1 MPLARARTRRRG
13 RSPEESPAPEGRA
26 DEGAT
31 AAQAQQIPAYAQGH
45 GAIAGVPLLDVG
57 APVLPDPVRRS
68 REQPIIEA
76 KQTAA
81 NDQETGGSAAQVDPA
96 TPKIAPVSNVSG
108 VGEEMHASGHSLTL
122 QGQTD
127 ADYGSSFR
135 TQRVRTSAGTGC
147 TGCDAGDCVRV
158 RGTLVSTYTV
168 TTTVTLPSINDFPD
182 LTPCQR
188 RRVQDAI
195 TSVLDPHERRHVR
208 AFRTY
213 NGSTRQRFEL
223 TTCRAD
229 LDAAIQ
235 SLHDAEQGAR
245 QAAAQA
251 RSDALDPF
259 QFDVDLDCEE
269 PVAEVPADA
278 AAGGGALA
286 SRTLSSE
293 TQTAAAGNQ
302 ELET

>member
-1 MPLARARTRRRG
+1 M
-13 RSPEESPAPEGRA
+13 
-26 DEGAT
+26 
-31 AAQAQQIPAYAQGH
+31 PAYAQGQ
-45 GAIAGVPLLDVG
+45 GPIAGVPLLDGG
-57 APVLPDPVRRS
+57 ARILPHPVRPS
-68 REQPIIEA
+68 REQEIGEA
-76 KQTAA
+76 QHPTA
-81 NDQETGGSAAQVDPA
+81 NDEESLGSTAQGDTA
-96 TPKIAPVSNVSG
+96 TLEVAPVGDVSG
-108 VGEEMHASGHSLTL
+108 VGEEMHTTAHSLTL

-127 ADYGSSFR
+127 ADYDSSFR
-135 TQRVRTSAGTGC
+135 TQGVRTSAGTGC

-168 TTTVTLPSINDFPD
+168 TTTVTLPSVNDFPD

-195 TSVLDPHERRHVR
+195 TRVLDPHERRHVR

-213 NGSTRQRFEL
+213 EGTTRQRFDL

-235 SLHDAEQGAR
+235 SLHDAEQSAR

-269 PVAEVPADA
+269 PVAEAPRGDA
-278 AAGGGALA
+278 AGDAALA
-286 SRTLSSE
+286 SRTRSPQ
-293 TQTAAAGNQ
+293 TQTVAPGN
-302 ELET
+302 EEWET